1 MALEFGGEP
10 LVVECEGCVEWAC
23 RHCANSKK
31 APADVEEQG
40 PDVDVRTGY
49 VNCRGSDL
57 IDGCG
62 NWLCNIRGEG
72 CAHAV
77 DADGVDSW
85 GNVCSCCGGGW
96 CSECT
101 PEILRCAR
109 AGCGET
115 FCEICA
121 WDPFDGQAPKSV
133 CCSVCY
139 GDDYCVDCSMGYG
152 SLVVNSP
159 GTMGYEFTCEHC
171 LEKMRML
178 QAQDEGESE

>member
-1 MALEFGGEP
+1 M
-10 LVVECEGCVEWAC
+10 VVECEGCVEWAC